1 MHGKVQ
7 ENGIIV
13 YESVIEGSGNG
24 LCHLASVWN
33 VSPIGCYPCENRDL
47 DSRLR
52 GNDIYDETMSFLQK
66 QESKEI
72 DRKGALDIL
81 DPCLRRDDIKGSRDD
96 IEGSGNNICD
106 EMMSFLR
113 KQESKEIDRKGAL
126 DILDPCFRKDDIKGS
141 RDDIEDWIPNLFL
154 INKITKNTKQNYSVN
169 SPLIVNDHL
178 EYGKIF
184 HKILEDATKI
194 NDFSSMNKHPF
205 IHKLP
210 ITLQEKIHSNIDKL
224 LNNIEFMALISQE
237 LKTEVTIGTT
247 INDEVKIGR
256 IDLLA
261 IDTGKITI
269 IDYKSDASPPKTC
282 QLVKESYIDQL
293 NFYRHIVAKLY
304 PNSEIICKILW
315 LENANFMTIS

>member
-1 MHGKVQ
+1 MNMHGKVQ

-24 LCHLASVWN
+24 
-33 VSPIGCYPCENRDL
+33 
-47 DSRLR
+47 
-52 GNDIYDETMSFLQK
+52 

-72 DRKGALDIL
+72 DQKGALDIL
-81 DPCLRRDDIKGSRDD
+81 YPAPKQDDIKGSRND
-96 IEGSGNNICD
+96 IEGSGN
-106 EMMSFLR
+106 
-113 KQESKEIDRKGAL
+113 
-126 DILDPCFRKDDIKGS
+126 
-141 RDDIEDWIPNLFL
+141 DIEDWIPNLSL

-169 SPLIVNDHL
+169 FPLIVNDHL

-194 NDFSSMNKHPF
+194 NDFSMMNKHPF

-210 ITLQEKIHSNIDKL
+210 TTLQEKIHSNIDKL

-247 INDEVKIGR
+247 LNDEVKIGI

-269 IDYKSDASPPKTC
+269 IDYKSDAGPPKTC
-282 QLVKESYIDQL
+282 QLIKESYIDQL
-293 NFYRHIVAKLY
+293 NFYQHIVAKLY
-304 PNSEIICKILW
+304 PNNEIICKILW
-315 LENANFMTIS
+315 LENANFMTIG